1 MPSFPFHKSRNYN
14 SERLTHL
21 TKDTQPASRG
31 ARCLSRRAMPPQE
44 GARAWSSPAATAA
57 EPALLFLGASAGH
70 LLTLEPGWHPPHPG
84 KGLPL
89 PALPRQSTLSPSGDG
104 GSPSQGPKLPCFS
117 WPLTVPLSSSHFPG
131 YWWLLR
137 VLPFPSQNHGLK
149 FPET

>member
-57 EPALLFLGASAGH
+57 EPALLFVGASAGH
-70 LLTLEPGWHPPHPG
+70 LLTLEPGWHPPPPREG
-84 KGLPL
+84 
-89 PALPRQSTLSPSGDG
+89 PAPA
-104 GSPSQGPKLPCFS
+104 GSPQAEHTQPLRGWGQPQPRPKAPMLQLVPHCPSLILTLPWLLVAAQGLALSLPKS
-117 WPLTVPLSSSHFPG
+117 WP
-131 YWWLLR
+131 
-137 VLPFPSQNHGLK
+137 
-149 FPET
+149 